1 MGPELLFSLILVG
14 VLAGVMG
21 ALFGIGGGMLIVPIL
36 VIFYGLAAKD
46 AAAISLVGIVA
57 TSVGA
62 SAVYVD
68 KGISNIRLGLYLEIT
83 TVIGAIAGVI
93 FATFISNTAL
103 TLIFSLVL
111 VYSGIRM
118 ILNPELAVE
127 PKDCNGKYC
136 FTYYDEVR
144 KKNVGYE
151 VQNVKSGAAMCTV
164 AGVVASMTGVG
175 GGAIKVPIMN
185 LHMHV
190 PIKAAAA
197 TSNYMIGITAFAGAI
212 LYFVMGDVPLAF
224 AGAVA
229 VGGFLGS
236 MVGTNITSFVD
247 GKSLRRYFSVL
258 LFFIAAVMAIDA
270 GGLF

>member
-14 VLAGVMG
+14 VLAGVTG

-68 KGISNIRLGLYLEIT
+68 KGISNIRLGLFLEIT
-83 TVIGAIAGVI
+83 TVIGAIAGVVA
-93 FATFISNTAL
+93 ATYISNAAL
-103 TLIFSLVL
+103 TVIFSLVL
-111 VYSGIRM
+111 VYSGAKM
-118 ILNPELAVE
+118 IFNPELAVE
-127 PKDCNGKYC
+127 PGDCSGKRC
-136 FTYYDEVR
+136 FTYYDDVQ
-144 KKNVGYE
+144 KKDVGY
-151 VQNVKSGAAMCTV
+151 QIRNTKSGAAMCTV
-164 AGVVASMTGVG
+164 AGVLASMTGIG

-197 TSNYMIGITAFAGAI
+197 TSNYMIGITAFAGAV
-212 LYFVMGDVPLAF
+212 LYFAMGDISLTF

-229 VGGFLGS
+229 VGGFIGS
-236 MVGTNITSFVD
+236 MIGTKITSHVD
-247 GKSLRRYFSVL
+247 GKSLKRYFSVL
-258 LFFIAAVMAIDA
+258 LFFIATVMMMDA